1 MSDKHIV
8 DSISEARA
16 RAWEEASALLEDAS
30 AQKRELSAE
39 EAEKFDR
46 INKDLDEL
54 DARRKGILDA
64 IERDKA
70 IEESRTRIGVGGLL
84 AGDPEP
90 EDDGDNAQ
98 IRALLDGKVRG
109 VTFEK
114 RAISKST
121 AYGATPTSVYGSIV
135 EHLVQS
141 NPLRDIATLITTQS
155 GENLNVPTTSAFST
169 ASIVGEGSQA
179 SASDPT
185 FVNSRVL
192 GAYKYV
198 TLVQLSNELALDAGV
213 DVAGF
218 LGRQAGTAIGVAT
231 RGHMTTGSGS
241 GQPYGIVTNSTAGVT
256 GATSVSG
263 KPSAQNIVDL
273 YHSVTA
279 PYRNTPNCGWM
290 MSSSTLGTVRGLQ
303 AQNSAGTVGSFDF
316 VFKVGLEGNAD
327 TILGK
332 PVYVNESV
340 ASTATS
346 AKSILFG
353 AMDRY
358 YIREVNGIDVA
369 ISDDFAFDYSVRTF
383 RVTLRTDGVLI
394 DQTGAVKH
402 FVGGAS

>member
-16 RAWEEASALLEDAS
+16 RAWEEAKALLDDA
-30 AQKRELSAE
+30 AAAKRELTAE

-64 IERDKA
+64 IERDKQ

-90 EDDGDNAQ
+90 EDEDDNAQ

-109 VTFEK
+109 VTFQK
-114 RAISKST
+114 RSITKST

-141 NPLRDIATLITTQS
+141 NPLRDVATLITTQS

-179 SASDPT
+179 STSDPT
-185 FVNSRVL
+185 FVNSRTL

-198 TLVQLSNELALDAGV
+198 VLVQLSNELALDAGV

-263 KPSAQNIVDL
+263 KPSVQNIIDL

-279 PYRNTPNCGWM
+279 PYRLTPNCGWM
-290 MSSSTLGTVRGLQ
+290 MNSSTLGTVRGLR
-303 AQNSAGTVGSFDF
+303 ADTGTYGSYDL

>member
-16 RAWEEASALLEDAS
+16 RAWEEAKALLDDA
-30 AQKRELSAE
+30 AAAKRELTAE

-64 IERDKA
+64 IERDKQ

-90 EDDGDNAQ
+90 EDQDDNAQ
-98 IRALLDGKVRG
+98 IRALLDGKIRG

-114 RAISKST
+114 RAISKSN

-141 NPLRDIATLITTQS
+141 NPLRDVATLITTQS

-179 SASDPT
+179 STSDPT
-185 FVNSRVL
+185 FVNSRTL

-198 TLVQLSNELALDAGV
+198 VLVQLSNELALDAGV

-263 KPSAQNIVDL
+263 KPSVQNIIDL

-279 PYRNTPNCGWM
+279 PYRLTPNCGWM
-290 MSSSTLGTVRGLQ
+290 MNSSTLGTVRGLR
-303 AQNSAGTVGSFDF
+303 ADTGTYGSYDL